1 MDDPLWL
8 EKRLRQGLV
17 ENWCL
22 NMSCTTCGCSKMVSL
37 LTGHEITGSDSS
49 QKAIRKMTWHQAE
62 RIVDGLRHCYGEDLR
77 EAIMWLLYRLWLRWG
92 DEAHEKLFPALSGTF
107 TSEVLDAMT
116 QHYANVTRPRVP
128 NELRQSRRQRDLFDF
143 GE

>member
-22 NMSCTTCGCSKMVSL
+22 KMSCTTCGCSKMVSL
-37 LTGHEITGSDSS
+37 LTGHEIKGSDSS
-49 QKAIRKMTWHQAE
+49 QKAIRQMTWHQAE

-77 EAIMWLLYRLWLRWG
+77 EAIMWVLYRLWLRWE

-107 TSEVLDAMT
+107 SAEVLDAMKR
-116 QHYANVTRPRVP
+116 HYANVTRTRGPH
-128 NELRQSRRQRDLFDF
+128 ELRQGVKNTDWFSI
-143 GE
+143 